1 MTITVLTNCRVFD
14 GKTPHLR
21 DGLSV
26 VVEGERI
33 REVSEDRAQFRDAR
47 TIDLGGRTLMPGLID
62 GHFHAIAADANIAKV
77 QQMPAS
83 LVAQHSRR
91 LLEDALLRG
100 FTTIRDAGGADYGLA
115 AAINAGLIKGPRLFY
130 SGKALSQTGGHG
142 DVRPYEQGLLCLCCE
157 GSVTLAR
164 IADGVDAVRE
174 AARDE
179 LRKGATQIKIM
190 ASGGVASQSDPIWN
204 LQYSDEE
211 IAAIVWEARSWRTYV
226 MAHAYT
232 AEAIRRCLELGVRTI
247 EHGNLIDAPVAQL
260 AKAKGAFVVPTLVTY
275 EALAEEGEALGLPAA
290 SVAKIE
296 DVRGAGL
303 EALALLKREGV
314 KIGFGTDLLGQ
325 MQRHQSREFEIRGR
339 VCTPYEVL
347 TQATSV
353 NAEMLNRPGELGVV
367 AEGAYADLIALDG
380 DPLADLSVLAGQG
393 ERIPFM
399 MKSGQFFKELL

>member
-1 MTITVLTNCRVFD
+1 MTITVLTNGRVFD
-14 GKTPHLR
+14 GKTPQLR
-21 DGLSV
+21 EGLAV

-33 REVSEDRAQFRDAR
+33 REVSEGRAQFRDAR
-47 TIDLGGRTLMPGLID
+47 VVDLGGRTLMPGLID

-77 QQMPAS
+77 QQMPPS
-83 LVAQHSRR
+83 LVAQHSRK
-91 LLEDALLRG
+91 LLEDALMRG
-100 FTTIRDAGGADYGLA
+100 FTSIRDAGGADYGLA
-115 AAINAGLIKGPRLFY
+115 AAINVGLIKGPRLFY

-142 DVRPYEQGLLCLCCE
+142 DVRPYDQGLLCLCC
-157 GSVTLAR
+157 VALAR
-164 IADGVDAVRE
+164 IADGVPAVRE

-211 IAAIVWEARSWRTYV
+211 IAAIVWEARAWRTYV

-247 EHGNLIDAPVAQL
+247 EHGNLIDEPTAQF
-260 AKAKGAFVVPTLVTY
+260 AKAKGAFIVPTLVTY

-296 DVRGAGL
+296 DVRGAGI

-314 KIGFGTDLLGQ
+314 NIGFGTDLLGQ

-347 TQATSV
+347 CQATSV

-367 AEGAYADLIALDG
+367 AEGALADLIALDG
-380 DPLADLSVLAGQG
+380 DPLSDLSVLAGQG
-393 ERIPFM
+393 ERIPLV
-399 MKSGQFFKELL
+399 MKAGQLFKNAL